1 MISFTQFVYE
11 ASIDDFMSKINSCQT
26 LDGLGELEKYYKK
39 RAKEAEL
46 KDTDDIQVR
55 DALAGRKEALA
66 AEEPE
71 EEEDDF

>member
-11 ASIDDFMSKINSCQT
+11 ASIEDFMSKINSCQT

-39 RAKEAEL
+39 RSKEAEL

-55 DALAGRKEALA
+55 DALAGRKDALS
-66 AEEPE
+66 AEEGE
-71 EEEDDF
+71 EAEDF

>member
-1 MISFTQFVYE
+1 MISFKDFLYE

-26 LDGLGELEKYYKK
+26 LEGLGELEKYYKK

-55 DALAGRKEALA
+55 DALAGRKDALS
-66 AEEPE
+66 AEEPD
-71 EEEDDF
+71 EEDEDF

>member
-1 MISFTQFVYE
+1 MISFKDFLYE
-11 ASIDDFMSKINSCQT
+11 ASIDDFMSKINNCQT
-26 LDGLGELEKYYKK
+26 LEGLGELEKYYKK

-55 DALAGRKEALA
+55 DALAGRKDALA

-71 EEEDDF
+71 EEDDF

>member
-71 EEEDDF
+71 EEDDF